1 TAYITDLGMVGSRE
15 SILGRDIKDVVHRF
29 RTGLPTR
36 LRVVEDDIELHGAVI
51 ELDVATGKALSI
63 ESVSA
68 V

>member
-1 TAYITDLGMVGSRE
+1 MVGSRE
-15 SILGRDIKDVVHRF
+15 SILGRDINDVVHRF
-29 RTGLPTR
+29 CTGLPTR

-51 ELDVATGKALSI
+51 EFDAATGKALGI